1 MQEKEEKERPYI
13 REKIVR
19 PPMSKKEIAGRWVV
33 RVVGAAVVGCVFGGT
48 FTLGSQMAS
57 RYMTRRLQKDDTTEN
72 TTERMTETII
82 DTAGNTVDETEDTL
96 EDIAESMFLEDS
108 SEEQMEMTV
117 QETIAPSSG
126 AVETMQVGQ
135 NTTMSETVEHA
146 SETLGV
152 EEYQQLNR
160 SLFEVYENVS
170 DSFVTVY
177 LMQEDVDWL
186 NEPIENKGETF
197 GAILDVNEQRV
208 LIATSYSQIKG
219 ADTLEVE
226 LNDILLP
233 ASVWAKDELT
243 DICALYV
250 NIENVELDM
259 MPTPIAFAEN
269 YFAKAG
275 EPVILAGN
283 PMGFSGSVVFANL
296 TYVKRSVSIADGACR
311 ILYTDQNTVEGGG
324 GVILNIDGKVIGW
337 ISDNYKSSNLQEFV
351 AGIGTSYLEGVLKH
365 LIENT
370 DMALLGTTVMELS
383 KVRDSGG
390 NIEED
395 MKGLYVTQVLENS
408 PAYNAGIQRG
418 DILQKVGDT
427 DTNYISSLEALL
439 EKSHPGDKVTVVVS
453 RKGRDGYKPL
463 SFEIELGKR

>member
-1 MQEKEEKERPYI
+1 MENEEREEKGRPYI

-19 PPMSKKEIAGRWVV
+19 PPMSRREIVCKWTGRMI
-33 RVVGAAVVGCVFGGT
+33 GAAAIGCVFGGT
-48 FTLGSQMAS
+48 FTFAS
-57 RYMTRRLQKDDTTEN
+57 RVTQRYMTWDAPQDDTIEGMEDTQS
-72 TTERMTETII
+72 ETS
-82 DTAGNTVDETEDTL
+82 DTVDTVGEMSTDSL
-96 EDIAESMFLEDS
+96 DES
-108 SEEQMEMTV
+108 TV
-117 QETIAPSSG
+117 QEN
-126 AVETMQVGQ
+126 VESASQETALTESEV
-135 NTTMSETVEHA
+135 TSETPSVQNVEV
-146 SETLGV
+146 SEEPETLGV

-160 SLFEVYENVS
+160 SLFEVYDKVS
-170 DSFVTVY
+170 SSFVTVY
-177 LMQEDVDWL
+177 LMQEDVDWF

-208 LIATSYSQIKG
+208 LIAASYSQIKEF
-219 ADTLEVE
+219 DTLEVE
-226 LNDILLP
+226 INDILLP
-233 ASVWAKDELT
+233 ASLWSKDELT

-250 NIENVELDM
+250 NIENVELDAF
-259 MPTPIAFAEN
+259 PTPIALAEN
-269 YFAKAG
+269 YFPKAG

-296 TYVKRSVSIADGACR
+296 TYVKRSVSITDGACR

-337 ISDNYKSSNLQEFV
+337 MSDNYKSSNLQDFV
-351 AGIGTSYLEGVLKH
+351 AGIGTSYLEGILNR

-395 MKGLYVTQVLENS
+395 VKGLYVTQVLENS

-427 DTNYISSLEALL
+427 DTNYISGLEALL

-463 SFEIELGKR
+463 SFEIELRKR